1 MEQVRSVL
9 DEWIDDKVYQII
21 LSNVR
26 GVSKSAGG
34 QQSEDIVRSHKVKV
48 RPVLLRERLCYQETV
63 YRGTQVFHSNCG
75 REEIIG
81 KILHYLENDF
91 RQGEIQSARGTV
103 TILIS
108 KKGKPAV
115 RIRKSRDIQ
124 SAGAW
129 AGEVQSESASGAE
142 ADRPRRGLREHNRV
156 KNYILEEGVP
166 VEFLIGLGVQTR
178 EGKIVKARYDKF
190 RQINRYLEFV
200 EDVIPVLPRDRTLRI
215 IDFGCGK
222 SYLTFALYYYLH
234 EIRKYPVDITGL
246 DLKDAVIRNCNAL
259 AEQYGYENLHFEKGD
274 ISAYEGADSVDM
286 VVSLHACDTATD
298 YALYKAIKW
307 GASVIFAVPCCQHEV
322 NRQIHCE
329 ELSQVLGYG
338 LIRERMSALITDA
351 VRAKLL
357 EENGYDTQILEF
369 IDMEH
374 TPKNIL
380 IRAVK
385 GKGMRGRKGADAGE
399 SVREICDFLHISP
412 TLQGLL
418 ERSKNGA
425 NE

>member
-1 MEQVRSVL
+1 MEQIRSAL
-9 DEWIDDKVYQII
+9 NEWIDDSLYQVI
-21 LSNVR
+21 LSNAR
-26 GVSKSAGG
+26 GVSESAGSPQG
-34 QQSEDIVRSHKVKV
+34 AGSAKSHKVKV
-48 RPVLLRERLCYQETV
+48 RPVMLRGCLCFQETA
-63 YRGTQVFHSNCG
+63 YRGTQVFHKNCD

-81 KILHYLENDF
+81 RIWHYLEHDF

-108 KKGKPAV
+108 KKGKAAV
-115 RIRKSRDIQ
+115 RVRRNPEAKGRDIQ
-124 SAGAW
+124 GQDAQKTGADD
-129 AGEVQSESASGAE
+129 GK
-142 ADRPRRGLREHNRV
+142 RRLEEHNRV

-178 EGKIVKARYDKF
+178 EGKVVRARYDKF

-200 EDVIPVLPRDRTLRI
+200 EDVIPVLPTDRVLRI

-234 EIRKYPVDITGL
+234 EIRKYPVEITGL
-246 DLKDAVIRNCNAL
+246 DLKDEVIQNCNEL
-259 AEQYGYENLHFEKGD
+259 ARQYGYGDLHFERGD
-274 ISAYEGADSVDM
+274 ISTYEGTDSVDM

-298 YALYKAIKW
+298 YALYKAVKW
-307 GASVIFAVPCCQHEV
+307 GASVIFAVPCCQHEI
-322 NRQIHCE
+322 NRQIRCE
-329 ELSQVLGYG
+329 ELEQILGYG

-351 VRAKLL
+351 VRARLL

-385 GKGMRGRKGADAGE
+385 GKGMRRRKGAGE
-399 SVREICDFLHISP
+399 ERGIGETCDFLHISP

-418 ERSKNGA
+418 GEK
-425 NE
+425 